1 MRILAR
7 FIITVSHNL
16 EDFVTRMTT
25 SKELSGQVLDLYANL
40 CGDLT
45 KSLKDVSGSLLFFFL
60 LCHFS
65 VQQSPQ
71 PACGVRTVLYLLKA
85 NIPKFSFIQN
95 PMIS

>member
-16 EDFVTRMTT
+16 KDFVTRMTT

-45 KSLKDVSGSLLFFFL
+45 KSLKDVSGSLLFFF
-60 LCHFS
+60 CYAIS
-65 VQQSPQ
+65 VFNNHHNQHVE
-71 PACGVRTVLYLLKA
+71 CGQYYTYSRLIFLSSALSKT
-85 NIPKFSFIQN
+85 Q
-95 PMIS
+95 